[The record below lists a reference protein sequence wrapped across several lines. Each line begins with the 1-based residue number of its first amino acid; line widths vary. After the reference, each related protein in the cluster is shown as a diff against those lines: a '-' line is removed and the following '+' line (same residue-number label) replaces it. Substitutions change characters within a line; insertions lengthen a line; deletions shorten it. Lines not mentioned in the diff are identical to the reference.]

1 MNTKGS
7 TVKLVITSRR
17 RDRTK
22 RTGFLSV
29 IIALLTLPLLCQA
42 AETIETRPAF
52 VENGQ
57 AAYRIEVGANATD
70 SELLA
75 VAELSTYLA
84 RVTGLDQRPG
94 MARFYDGG
102 SPSPE
107 GIDGRKERIIYV
119 GHTEFAKANGL
130 DGAKM
135 AAPEEWA
142 VKTVGNNLILTGGRP
157 RGTLYAVYDFLERD
171 CGVWWLDR
179 DTEVVP
185 QNPGLA
191 LPNADRRG
199 KPQSWFRNLDFNDGW
214 AWEAPAGQ
222 EMHQWIFEARNRA
235 PRRTTFWRGDTATWR
250 GTEMY
255 DANYK
260 PSYGSVLWD
269 RADNG
274 EPFHSHCHSFYNY
287 LPPEEF
293 YAEHPEYYTFT
304 RQNAPKELPNAANG
318 KMCLTHP
325 EVRRIVIERLLDLI
339 RRDRAA
345 ARSFGTRP
353 PRFYDLSA
361 MDSPGT
367 MECGCATCREFVKK
381 NGEESDLLIDFVN
394 TAAAAVEQ
402 KYPDVT
408 ITTLVYMLNMKP
420 PRTVKPRGNVLG
432 MWCNWW
438 NPYSG
443 RPVLDQALTHP
454 DNAWR
459 LESLRAW
466 RGLGARIGV
475 WEYMEF
481 AGGGNIPATFAPYA
495 IGNYQ
500 VYNETGV
507 EWFYEAAFNYRS
519 AVWTFEN
526 FEPLRRWIT
535 LRLMF
540 DPACDVP
547 QVLGVFFRGYYG
559 PAAKPMRAFYDLLVA
574 QQSKPRGLCAL
585 ADGRVD
591 YLTPEFYQAIQRLLD
606 EAEAAAAADPK
617 ALLRVKRE
625 RPRVDLSMLDLWGDL
640 ERQLPDD
647 QKLPFERAKVLERF
661 AAQAKAVTEG
671 FSWRDKEGKAKAI
684 EAAVTSRRDA
694 RLPEPLAGLPARE
707 LIDVTSQ
714 YFAPWHLVW
723 PWSNI
728 TVDDPDSAV
737 DRVMVFGL
745 GTERG
750 KESAGVT
757 EKEPGW
763 TNKAVEFQLAGLKYT
778 LTPKEFPRDGKYH
791 LYKLGRTRLLDVD
804 ANFKV
809 VMNERV
815 AGGLDL
821 GSRVN
826 RRDSAAEWDVYVSAK
841 LAGPSFAQSADK
853 DCVRVERILLV
864 RAVPGFVRP
873 EDERRLLAES
883 PSDVLAAAQAGRTA
897 ADLPVT
903 WKFRQDPKDEGVNA
917 RWFEA
922 LPDAAWNDI
931 RTDASW
937 TTQEAGKGYHGT
949 AWYSVEFVVPA
960 DAAKHAT
967 RTVMRPEGWQDTEL
981 ARFCLLF
988 GAVDGDCQVW
998 LDGRPVSTAS
1008 RGTPVWDKPFALDLG
1023 TDAVKPGATHRLVVL
1038 VNKKSAAAGI
1048 WKPVELRVK

>member
-1 MNTKGS
+1 M
-7 TVKLVITSRR
+7 RAR
-17 RDRTK
+17 
-22 RTGFLSV
+22 
-29 IIALLTLPLLCQA
+29 LPLAAAIMLAATSLCSA
-42 AETIETRPAF
+42 AEPTKAAARPAF
-52 VENGQ
+52 VADGEP
-57 AAYRIEVGANATD
+57 AFRIEVGAGATD

-75 VAELSTYLA
+75 VSELSTYLA
-84 RVTGLDQRPG
+84 RVTGLDGRPG

-119 GHTEFAKANGL
+119 GWTDFARANGL

-142 VKTVGNNLILTGGRP
+142 VKTVGSNLILTGGRP

-179 DTEVVP
+179 DTEVAP

-274 EPFHSHCHSFYNY
+274 EPFHSHCHSFYDY
-287 LPPEEF
+287 LPPKEF

-408 ITTLVYMLNMKP
+408 ITTLAYLFNMKP

-466 RGLGARIGV
+466 RGLGARLGV

-507 EWFYEAAFNYRS
+507 EWFYDAAIWNRD
-519 AVWTFEN
+519 AVWDFEN

-547 QVLGVFFRGYYG
+547 QMLDVFFRGYYG
-559 PAAKPMRAFYDLLVA
+559 PAAKPMRACYDLLVA
-574 QQSKPRGLCAL
+574 QQSKPRGLYAL
-585 ADGRVD
+585 CGGRVD

-606 EAEAAAAADPK
+606 EAETAAAADPG
-617 ALLRVKRE
+617 ALLRVQRE
-625 RPRVDLSMLDLWGDL
+625 RPRVDLSMLDLWDEL

-647 QKLPFERAKVLERF
+647 EKLPFERAKVLERF

-671 FSWRDKEGKAKAI
+671 FSWRDREGKAKAI
-684 EAAVTSRRDA
+684 EAAVASRRDA
-694 RLPEPLAGLPARE
+694 KLPEPLAALPARE
-707 LIDVTSQ
+707 RVDVTARQ
-714 YFAPWHLVW
+714 FTPWHLVF
-723 PWSNI
+723 PWTNI
-728 TVDDPDSAV
+728 SVDDPDSATG
-737 DRVMVFGL
+737 RVMVFGL

-750 KESAGVT
+750 KEDAGVA

-763 TNKAVEFQLAGLKYT
+763 TKNPLEFQLAGLKHT
-778 LTPKEFPRDGKYH
+778 LTPEEFPRDGKYH
-791 LYKLGRTRLLDVD
+791 LYKLGRTRLLDD
-804 ANFKV
+804 ANVKV
-809 VMNERV
+809 LMNDRV

-821 GSRVN
+821 AVIVS

-853 DCVRVERILLV
+853 DCVRVERVLLV
-864 RAVPGFVRP
+864 RAVPGFNRP
-873 EDERRLLAES
+873 EDERKLLAEGAS
-883 PSDVLAAAQAGRTA
+883 GVLAAAQAGSKA
-897 ADLPVT
+897 CDLPVT
-903 WKFRQDPKDEGVNA
+903 WRFRQDPKDEGMA
-917 RWFEA
+917 AKWFEA
-922 LPDAAWNDI
+922 TPDAAWRDI
-931 RTDASW
+931 RTEGSW
-937 TTQEAGKGYHGT
+937 TTQDAGKDYHGT
-949 AWYSVEFVVPA
+949 AWYSVEFTVPA
-960 DAAKHAT
+960 DAAKAAT
-967 RTVMRPEGWQDTEL
+967 RTVVRQEGWQDTEL
-981 ARFCLLF
+981 ARFYLLF
-988 GAVDGDCQVW
+988 GAVDGCCRVW
-998 LDGRPVSTAS
+998 LDGREIGAQLRP
-1008 RGTPVWDKPFALDLG
+1008 PEEMWDKPFAIDLG
-1023 TDAVKPGATHRLVVL
+1023 TDAVKPGATHRLVVM
-1038 VNKKSAAAGI
+1038 VNKQSAAAGI
-1048 WKPVELRVK
+1048 WKPVEVRMK

>member
-1 MNTKGS
+1 
-7 TVKLVITSRR
+7 
-17 RDRTK
+17 
-22 RTGFLSV
+22 
-29 IIALLTLPLLCQA
+29 LPVLCQA
-42 AETIETRPAF
+42 APLVAF
-52 VENGQ
+52 VENGEP
-57 AAYRIEVGANATD
+57 AFRIEVGAGATD

-75 VAELSTYLA
+75 VSELSTYLA
-84 RVTGLDQRPG
+84 RVTGLDGRPG

-119 GHTEFAKANGL
+119 GWTDFARANGL
-130 DGAKM
+130 AGAKM
-135 AAPEEWA
+135 AAPDEWA
-142 VKTVGNNLILTGGRP
+142 VKTVGSNLILTGARP

-199 KPQSWFRNLDFNDGW
+199 KPQSWFRLLDISDGW
-214 AWEAPAGQ
+214 DWAQKMPQ
-222 EMHQWIFEARNRA
+222 QKMHQWVFEARNRCT
-235 PRRTTFWRGDTATWR
+235 RRTYLTPGYWWHNAADVGAGSLAQWRS
-250 GTEMY
+250 TEMY

-260 PSYGSVLWD
+260 ATYGSVLWD
-269 RADNG
+269 RADIG
-274 EPFHSHCHSFYNY
+274 EPFHFHCHSFYSY
-287 LPPEEF
+287 LPPAEF

-304 RQNAPKELPNAANG
+304 RENAPKELPNAANG

-325 EVRRIVIERLLDLI
+325 EVRRIVTERLLDLI

-345 ARSFGTRP
+345 ERSLGTRP
-353 PRFYDLSA
+353 PRFYDLSM
-361 MDSPGT
+361 MDSSGP
-367 MECGCATCREFVKK
+367 MECGCAACREFVKK

-853 DCVRVERILLV
+853 
-864 RAVPGFVRP
+864 
-873 EDERRLLAES
+873 
-883 PSDVLAAAQAGRTA
+883 
-897 ADLPVT
+897 
-903 WKFRQDPKDEGVNA
+903 
-917 RWFEA
+917 
-922 LPDAAWNDI
+922 
-931 RTDASW
+931 
-937 TTQEAGKGYHGT
+937 
-949 AWYSVEFVVPA
+949 
-960 DAAKHAT
+960 
-967 RTVMRPEGWQDTEL
+967 
-981 ARFCLLF
+981 
-988 GAVDGDCQVW
+988 
-998 LDGRPVSTAS
+998 
-1008 RGTPVWDKPFALDLG
+1008 
-1023 TDAVKPGATHRLVVL
+1023 
-1038 VNKKSAAAGI
+1038 
-1048 WKPVELRVK
+1048 